1 MIWNKLQKKH
11 LFLEPVE
18 HIHITNIIDAAEYDR
33 LYENQNNLNHH
44 VWQEFDEKYR
54 LGFEFKEDITQIN
67 FNKEVIALWFF
78 KERSDLKTQDIN
90 IAGKLISY
98 SPNAILLTKSK
109 DITIKD
115 NNKKYIRRPFV
126 QLDISKT
133 KFEKMCERL
142 TSV

>member
-1 MIWNKLQKKH
+1 M
-11 LFLEPVE
+11 
-18 HIHITNIIDAAEYDR
+18 
-33 LYENQNNLNHH
+33 
-44 VWQEFDEKYR
+44 
-54 LGFEFKEDITQIN
+54 GFEFKEDITQIN
-67 FNKEVIALWFF
+67 YNKEVIALWFF

-90 IAGKLISY
+90 LAGKLISY
-98 SPNAILLTKSK
+98 SPNALLLTKSK

-126 QLDISKT
+126 QLDVSKT